1 MDTTSITEADHP
13 PMLSLTETAA
23 MLRCHPNTV
32 RAWVR
37 QGKLIAVPHG
47 AREGEHVPEGR
58 RGAPEETLGT
68 RRRDREG

>member
-37 QGKLIAVPHG
+37 QGKLTAFPWG
-47 AREGEHVPEGR
+47 PR
-58 RGAPEETLGT
+58 R
-68 RRRDREG
+68 